1 MFASRIR
8 LSLLSKISRNLAT
21 LLAAGVPIVKA
32 FETVARKTYDGK
44 CRKVLDDVIKEL
56 KSGSDLTAALESH
69 PKYFPDLFIDLTSIA
84 EVTGNLPEVL
94 DALANHYE
102 QILQMKKEFISLIT
116 PPLVQLVFAI
126 FVVAG
131 LIFVLGMIVSPDS
144 HEATDMLGWG
154 LLGEAG
160 AIKFLAYTWG
170 TIFGLWG
177 LYMLATRGIGLR
189 KQMHTVLMY
198 VPVLGYCMTSFAIA
212 RFSWA
217 FYLTQQ
223 AGMMIV
229 PSLQASLRATGNGA
243 FQGAIPFVTSAIDA
257 GEDLSFVLN
266 ETRLFP
272 RDYIEMVIVGETS
285 GTVPETLNRLSPR
298 FEEQARRALRA
309 VAAMIGW
316 LVWLIVAGFIVFV
329 IFSIMMKYIGMINE
343 LNREAGG
350 VR

>member
-1 MFASRIR
+1 MFTSRIR

-32 FETVARKTYDGK
+32 FETVAKKTYDGT
-44 CRKVLDDVIKEL
+44 CRKVLYDVINEL

-69 PKYFPDLFIDLTSIA
+69 PGYFPDLFVDLSHIA

-94 DALANHYE
+94 DALANHYD
-102 QILQMKKEFISLIT
+102 QNLQMKKEFISLIT
-116 PPLVQLVFAI
+116 PPLLQLVFAI

-131 LIFVLGMIVSPDS
+131 LIFVLGMIVSPDTHKS
-144 HEATDMLGWG
+144 TDMLGWG
-154 LLGEAG
+154 LMGEAG
-160 AIKFLAYTWG
+160 AVKFLTYTWG

-177 LYMLATRGIGLR
+177 LYLLCTRGIGLR
-189 KQMHTVLMY
+189 KQLHTILMY
-198 VPVLGYCMTSFAIA
+198 VPVLGYCMRSFAIA

-223 AGMMIV
+223 AGMMIT

-243 FQGAIPFVTSAIDA
+243 FQGTIPFVTAAIDA
-257 GEDLSFVLN
+257 GEDLSYVLN

-272 RDYIEMVIVGETS
+272 QDFIEMVIVGETS
-285 GTVPETLNRLSPR
+285 GTVPETLHRLSPR
-298 FEEQARRALRA
+298 FEEQARRALKA
-309 VAAMIGW
+309 VAGMIGW
-316 LVWLIVAGFIVFV
+316 LVWLVVAGFIIFV
-329 IFSIMMKYIGMINE
+329 IFSIMMTYIGMINE

-350 VR
+350 VH